1 MWYVM
6 HNLFF
11 NEVDMKSKKFKDRT
25 VLVTGAGSGIG
36 AKIAEHLGLL
46 GATVAIVDINS
57 NILEAKKEEFL
68 AKGINVL
75 TYCADI
81 SKYDSCKI
89 AYEYF
94 YNEIGFIDTLI
105 NNAGISPKH
114 EGKPHKIWELAPEE
128 WVTVVNVNLN
138 GTFNFI
144 SLLVPEMINNKFGK
158 IINTSSV
165 AANAFLP
172 IVSCHY
178 SATKA
183 AITGLTRH
191 LAGELGAYNINV
203 NAVAPGRI
211 ETPMVT
217 AVGEKV
223 NNIFITDT
231 PLGRLGAPQEVAEVI
246 EFLASDQ
253 SSFVTGQIIDVA
265 GGWLM
270 R

>member
-1 MWYVM
+1 MY
-6 HNLFF
+6 NLYS
-11 NEVDMKSKKFKDRT
+11 NEVDMKGIKFKDRK

-36 AKIAEHLGLL
+36 AKIAEHFGLL
-46 GATVAIVDINS
+46 GATVAMVDVN
-57 NILEAKKEEFL
+57 NTALEAKKNELLE
-68 AKGINVL
+68 KGINAIS
-75 TYCADI
+75 YCTDI
-81 SKYDSCKI
+81 SNYESCKK
-89 AYEYF
+89 AYDYF

-128 WVTVVNVNLN
+128 WDTVVNVNLN

-144 SLLVPEMINNKFGK
+144 RILVPEMINNKFGE

-165 AANAFLP
+165 AAHAFLP

-183 AITGLTRH
+183 AIVGLTRH
-191 LAGELGAYNINV
+191 LAGELGPFNIKV

-217 AVGEKV
+217 AVGEEV
-223 NNIFITDT
+223 NSTFIVDT
-231 PLGRLGAPQEVAEVI
+231 PLGRLGTPQEVADVV
-246 EFLASDQ
+246 EFLASEQ
-253 SSFVTGQIIDVA
+253 SHFVTGQVIDVS